1 MTITQLPIPY
11 PRDDQEALALMT
23 IYAVILGG
31 WMAALIVQAVRERD
45 GRLLLALVKYLA
57 ARLMTK
63 SRDKG

>member
-1 MTITQLPIPY
+1 
-11 PRDDQEALALMT
+11 MT